1 MRSIAFRI
9 GTKGEG
15 GVDGY
20 PLSLFVGDDA
30 EVVRQLTDGSAPT
43 ASDIIPS
50 DLAVINPPLH
60 PATNEPLQ
68 ALLARDYLL
77 GPTAGTDLLERVGT
91 LLFDVLNRPGVAPL
105 WKQERDTAWAGR
117 VQSEQEKHPALRMLL
132 DVRAPELR
140 LLPWELI
147 RTGKNS
153 LAQQAWWPLVRW
165 QASQQP
171 LAEAAPLQW
180 PFRVLVVIGCSGDD
194 KAIDWREEL
203 WALLLDS
210 RNRIIAERLVARGG
224 LHAMA
229 LTARDVLLADGHLP
243 GADPAGLERRALLVD
258 DGGRADERG
267 RRGDPAH
274 RCDHRELGPRRLSV
288 RTWRWRSSR

>member
-50 DLAVINPPLH
+50 DLAVANAPLH

-117 VQSEQEKHPALRMLL
+117 VQSEQEKRPALRMLL

-203 WALLLDS
+203 WALLESVSQLRREPGAGGDTIDLLWHKIDVEFFEC
-210 RNRIIAERLVARGG
+210 RLPKRIKD
-224 LHAMA
+224 
-229 LTARDVLLADGHLP
+229 RDVGPKEALEQRLT
-243 GADPAGLERRALLVD
+243 PA
-258 DGGRADERG
+258 
-267 RRGDPAH
+267 
-274 RCDHRELGPRRLSV
+274 
-288 RTWRWRSSR
+288 